1 MAMLDEDFGTD
12 STPADG
18 DDGVWSGPEAE
29 HDWRSRFERE
39 RARAEAAEARAEE
52 LRWAEV
58 RSRSDAR
65 VWQSRFE
72 SSRRRLTAAAEETKE
87 VRRRA
92 KEALSLEPE
101 VARLKRLLS
110 EAGKK
115 PQAPKTTPAPASRDA
130 GRLRK
135 ALETAQAQKDR
146 IRSLRTEVAG
156 LRKAAREAEARK
168 DRIRSLRME
177 VAGLRQGIQEAEVR
191 KGEVRALSR
200 LTEHLRA
207 RLRDFQDQRDRVR
220 VLSWQVDILR
230 LDLDGVRASLKM
242 AEDEKKALE
251 DELAKVRA
259 SRATLSKALFGGRS
273 ERQERPRSERPRGH
287 QPGAPGHGRTR
298 RPALQER
305 TEEHNPPPDA
315 RVCGGCGKAYVANG
329 AHVSTLVEIHVA
341 AHKRV
346 IRRPR
351 WRRTCEC
358 AGSPL
363 EVSAP
368 PAPRLF
374 VDTPYGISF
383 WARFLFERY
392 GCFRPLERV
401 AAWLADQGLPVSS
414 GTLADSVHRFAAL
427 FDPVAQAILAHQNGA
442 AVRHGDETGWRVQSL
457 REQGR
462 SSRAWLWTSVSDDA
476 VYFHIDPS
484 RNAAV
489 ARTLF
494 GAGAGKVFL
503 VCDRLSTYKKMA
515 RELGG
520 KVVLC
525 WCWSHQRRDFI
536 DCAAGQEELARWRQ
550 EWIERIAAIYRLN
563 ESRLAH
569 YDPGG
574 HRQSEAFI
582 AAQAELKAAVDALFA
597 DAERELAAL
606 SAAAREAGALRS
618 LVNHR
623 QGLSVFVEHPQVPM
637 DNNVAERVLR
647 GPVIGRGLSFG
658 SDSEGGARFTARMY
672 SVLGTLAAN
681 GINVLRWLEAWLG
694 ECAANGGRP
703 PRDLSPWLP
712 WSMSG
717 ERRRA
722 LAAPG

>member
-1 MAMLDEDFGTD
+1 MVMLDEDLGTG
-12 STPADG
+12 STLAG
-18 DDGVWSGPEAE
+18 GGDGVWSGPEAE

-39 RARAEAAEARAEE
+39 RLRADAVEARAEE
-52 LRWAEV
+52 FRRAEV
-58 RSRSDAR
+58 RSRCDAR
-65 VWQSRFE
+65 AWQSRFE
-72 SSRRRLTAAAEETKE
+72 GSRRRLTAAVEETKE

-101 VARLKRLLS
+101 VARLRRLFS
-110 EAGKK
+110 EVREKSRAR
-115 PQAPKTTPAPASRDA
+115 KTATGSESREA

-146 IRSLRTEVAG
+146 IRSLRMEVAG
-156 LRKAAREAEARK
+156 LRKAVKEAEARK
-168 DRIRSLRME
+168 GDVRSLSRM
-177 VAGLRQGIQEAEVR
+177 
-191 KGEVRALSR
+191 
-200 LTEHLRA
+200 TEHLRA
-207 RLRDFQDQRDRVR
+207 RLRDFQDQRDTVR
-220 VLSWQVDILR
+220 VLSWQVDTLR
-230 LDLDGVRASLKM
+230 LDLDGLRASLKR

-273 ERQERPRSERPRGH
+273 ERQERPRSERRRGH
-287 QPGAPGHGRTR
+287 QPGAPGHGRTP
-298 RPALQER
+298 RPALEKR
-305 TEEHNPPPDA
+305 TEEHNPPSDA
-315 RVCGGCGKAYVANG
+315 RVCAGCGKAYVANG

-351 WRRTCEC
+351 WRRSCEC
-358 AGSPL
+358 AASPL

-401 AAWLADQGLPVSS
+401 AAWLSDQGLPVSP

-427 FDPVAQAILAHQNGA
+427 FEPVAQAILTHQNGA

-462 SSRAWLWTSVSDDA
+462 SSRAWLWTSVSADA

-484 RNAAV
+484 RNAEV

-494 GAGAGKVFL
+494 GGGAGKVFL

-520 KVVLC
+520 AVVLC

-536 DCAAGQEELARWRQ
+536 DCAAGQEELTRWRR

-563 ESRLAH
+563 DSRLVH
-569 YDPGG
+569 YDPGRS
-574 HRQSEAFI
+574 RQSEAFI

-597 DAERELAAL
+597 GAERELIAL
-606 SAAAREAGALRS
+606 PAEAREARALRS

-623 QGLSVFVEHPQVPM
+623 QGLCVFVEHPQVPM
-637 DNNVAERVLR
+637 DNNAAERALR
-647 GPVIGRGLSFG
+647 EPVIGRRLSFG
-658 SDSEGGARFTARMY
+658 SDSESGARFTAQMY
-672 SVLGTLAAN
+672 SVLGTLARN
-681 GINVLRWLEAWLG
+681 GVNALRWLEAWLR

-703 PRDLSPWLP
+703 PQDLSPWLP
-712 WSMSG
+712 WSMSE

-722 LAAPG
+722 LSEPG